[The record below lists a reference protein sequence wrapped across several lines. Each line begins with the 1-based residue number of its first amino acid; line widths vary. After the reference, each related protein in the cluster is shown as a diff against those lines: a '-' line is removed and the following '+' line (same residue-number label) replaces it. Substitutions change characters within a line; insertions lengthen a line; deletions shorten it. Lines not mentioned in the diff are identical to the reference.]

1 MLCIGG
7 SSLAT
12 KPNQTISFLV
22 ILDQLFN
29 TSFVLRCQAGDWL
42 YNNMNNTIIHAPDG
56 VFQALTQLLVAVGKL
71 HKLWINLVTYYV
83 TNTQRLEIR
92 DDIFAKRFLTL
103 VEAVSRLSKQYW
115 KKHMY
120 SSATYHR
127 RSNVSAYTYSLL

>member
-42 YNNMNNTIIHAPDG
+42 YNNMNNTIMHAADG
-56 VFQALTQLLVAVGKL
+56 VFHLLTQLLVAVGKH

-83 TNTQRLEIR
+83 TQH
-92 DDIFAKRFLTL
+92 AKT
-103 VEAVSRLSKQYW
+103 
-115 KKHMY
+115 
-120 SSATYHR
+120 
-127 RSNVSAYTYSLL
+127 